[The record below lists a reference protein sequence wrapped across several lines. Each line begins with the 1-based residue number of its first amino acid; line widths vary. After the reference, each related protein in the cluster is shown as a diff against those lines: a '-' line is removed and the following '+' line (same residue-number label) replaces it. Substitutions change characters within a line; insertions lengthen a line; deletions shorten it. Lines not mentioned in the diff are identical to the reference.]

1 MGMTRGTRAR
11 ARTFAALTAAVAVTL
26 LSIVGAPSAAAIS
39 DYPGASAGSTYD
51 NAFHIGLELPPSLY
65 TDRFVPQG
73 LALWN
78 NWAGS
83 TEDVFLV
90 TAYDD
95 DDGNG
100 DTDGD
105 SVIYGVSATT
115 GLSVGRTM
123 IMEGHVDGIAVV
135 GSWVFVVSGT
145 ELRTYSTSS
154 LRARLVD
161 GSYSD
166 YMGMNHFRYL
176 SHDGNFA
183 SAYGGDLY
191 IGDFKTSGSP
201 KMYRYD
207 VSTSGAAAS
216 SSASYPVPLKTQGLA
231 ITSSHFYFST
241 SYGRGNLSTIYV
253 QRRTESL
260 SAAYHFSA
268 PSMTEGL
275 AIWGNEANADRLY
288 VVFESAAYTYRDSRN
303 PIKNLHWSYVSTLA
317 AWA

>member
-1 MGMTRGTRAR
+1 M
-11 ARTFAALTAAVAVTL
+11 
-26 LSIVGAPSAAAIS
+26 LSMLGAPPAAAIS
-39 DYPGASAGSTYD
+39 DYPGPSAGSTYD
-51 NAFHIGLELPPSLY
+51 NAFHVGLALPASLY
-65 TDRFVPQG
+65 SDRFVPQG

-78 NWAGS
+78 NWNGS

-123 IMEGHVDGIAVV
+123 ILEGHVDGIAVV

-145 ELRTYSTSS
+145 ELRTYAASS
-154 LRARLVD
+154 LRAHLTD
-161 GSYSD
+161 GSSSD
-166 YMGMNHFRYL
+166 YMGMDSFRYL

-183 SAYGGDLY
+183 SGYDGDLY
-191 IGDFKTSGSP
+191 VGDFKTSGSP
-201 KMYRYD
+201 RMYRYD
-207 VSTSGAAAS
+207 VSASGAAGSPA
-216 SSASYPVPLKTQGLA
+216 ASYPVPLKTQGLA
-231 ITSSHFYFST
+231 ITGTHFYFST
-241 SYGRGNLSTIYV
+241 SYGRGNLSAIYV
-253 QRRTESL
+253 QRRSEAL
-260 SAAYHFSA
+260 SAAYHFAA

-288 VVFESAAYTYRDSRN
+288 VLFESGAYTYRDSLN
-303 PIKNLHWSYVSTLA
+303 PIKNLHWAYVSTLA